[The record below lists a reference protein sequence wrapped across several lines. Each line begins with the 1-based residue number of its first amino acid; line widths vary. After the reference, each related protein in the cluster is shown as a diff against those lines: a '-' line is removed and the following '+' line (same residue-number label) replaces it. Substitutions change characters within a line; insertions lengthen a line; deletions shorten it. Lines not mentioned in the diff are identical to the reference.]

1 MLASDEIFGSPVG
14 NSSSILASLQLS
26 QDGRL
31 DSNRALA
38 EGERG
43 ADFFCL
49 VQLEQT
55 GLYAGV
61 SAGLSLSRPFSWRKR
76 ALCADL
82 LLPLCVFASIGISGL
97 LASPSP
103 GLVILNKRKAYG
115 LSGVLFLRSQAG
127 LPASICF
134 KIFLCLLYK

>member
-1 MLASDEIFGSPVG
+1 MY
-14 NSSSILASLQLS
+14 
-26 QDGRL
+26 
-31 DSNRALA
+31 
-38 EGERG
+38 
-43 ADFFCL
+43 
-49 VQLEQT
+49 T
-55 GLYAGV
+55 GV
-61 SAGLSLSRPFSWRKR
+61 SAGLLLSRPFSWRKR

-82 LLPLCVFASIGISGL
+82 LLLLCVLAFTGISGL